1 MNLKITFSELQNLVL
16 HKTGKEILLTA
27 QNENTLNIQY
37 RHRVHIPIVG
47 ERMVEINVNTT
58 IDKFEEGKL
67 YLTYESSM
75 GIELILKG
83 ILTIMRNL
91 STTNLIE
98 TAANSQVIVHLSAID
113 KVQTALE
120 HVDVQSILVEQDGI
134 NIYGAL
140 VYDPRIPDDDI
151 DKPIPCVYGPPSWY
165 DDNTNIAP

>member
-27 QNENTLNIQY
+27 KDGNTLNILYHQTI
-37 RHRVHIPIVG
+37 HIPIVG
-47 ERMVEINVNTT
+47 ERLVEANVNAT
-58 IDKFEEGKL
+58 IDKFEEGDL

-83 ILTIMRNL
+83 ILTIMKN
-91 STTNLIE
+91 SGIANLIE
-98 TAANSQVIVHLSAID
+98 TAANSQVIIHLSAID

-134 NIYGAL
+134 NIHGTL
-140 VYDPRIPDDDI
+140 L
-151 DKPIPCVYGPPSWY
+151 
-165 DDNTNIAP
+165 

>member
-16 HKTGKEILLTA
+16 HKTGKEILLTT

-83 ILTIMRNL
+83 LFTIMKN
-91 STTNLIE
+91 SGTANLIE
-98 TAANSQVIVHLSAID
+98 TATNSQVIIHLSAID
-113 KVQTALE
+113 KVRTILKY
-120 HVDVQSILVEQDGI
+120 VNVQSVLVEQDGI
-134 NIYGAL
+134 NIHGTL
-140 VYDPRIPDDDI
+140 
-151 DKPIPCVYGPPSWY
+151 SL
-165 DDNTNIAP
+165 